1 MGSGVSVYCRHRT
14 QRGRQQN
21 ILRNE
26 PGFLQDCTYWSK
38 CIPDQSVSLQSV
50 DSVPNL
56 ANHHFQLNS
65 RSKKGLDPSGEKVQT
80 EGNWGCGFAYFTI
93 YDNDKCRREVQLI
106 GLQECEWCG
115 MQYTHYSIVWV
126 LNSVMPVHYLKHILT
141 HSKLSKLLLLL
152 SVSTIINFKCI
163 YMHTEKYTPL
173 YSLMENNLES
183 SFFITL
189 LSFIIVL

>member
-1 MGSGVSVYCRHRT
+1 MYQPSDVLLLLQMQCLYYKYTTIWQVNISSEQLGIKSLHSSTGLDISLVRHEATVGSGVSVYCRHRT

-38 CIPDQSVSLQSV
+38 CILDQSVSLQSV

-65 RSKKGLDPSGEKVQT
+65 RSKKGLDPTKSPDWR
-80 EGNWGCGFAYFTI
+80 NWGGFAYFTI

-106 GLQECEWCG
+106 GLQSVNDVGCN
-115 MQYTHYSIVWV
+115 TH
-126 LNSVMPVHYLKHILT
+126 
-141 HSKLSKLLLLL
+141 
-152 SVSTIINFKCI
+152 
-163 YMHTEKYTPL
+163 
-173 YSLMENNLES
+173 
-183 SFFITL
+183 
-189 LSFIIVL
+189 IIVLFEY